1 MVGETIIPGQPNTD
15 MTQTNEILY
24 GILSLLEGMVA
35 EEKEVVDDVMQISY
49 PNDGSHATLGIG
61 VTDLDFDAGTIIIST
76 GAVSNMST
84 SLRKQGKKWME
95 STSLKANMDIIIQ
108 FDTHDKI
115 ALDMDERYQAT
126 NQEFNRLRITCT
138 AATEFSG
145 VFSSAR

>member
-1 MVGETIIPGQPNTD
+1 MEGISGQPNTD

-24 GILSLLEGMVA
+24 GILSLLEGMVQD
-35 EEKEVVDDVMQISY
+35 EKEVVDDVMQISY
-49 PNDGSHATLGIG
+49 PKDGSHATLGVG
-61 VTDLDFDAGTIIIST
+61 VTDLNFDAGTITIST

-84 SLRKQGKKWME
+84 SLRKMGKKWME
-95 STSLKANMDIIIQ
+95 SASMKADQDVIIQ

-115 ALDMDERYQAT
+115 AVDIDERYQST

-138 AATEFSG
+138 VATDFSA